1 MLPRHHSLSAT
12 TSRRTPVV
20 RIALLVVSLLLG
32 LTAGAVVQ
40 AGPAGAA
47 VPRRTLVERRIDWA
61 IFRLINKERAM
72 HGVRPLHMVP
82 ALRLSSRRHNVTMA
96 RFNEMS
102 HQLPGEPVFTTR
114 ISNAGYNWSWAGEN
128 IAWNSDMTR
137 SGVTLLERL
146 MYNEKPPNDDH
157 RLNIL
162 NTHYRNIGVDVY
174 MDHENHK
181 VWLTTDFGRRG

>member
-1 MLPRHHSLSAT
+1 MFPRHNSSSAT
-12 TSRRTPVV
+12 RRHTPVI

-40 AGPAGAA
+40 AGPAGAT
-47 VPRRTLVERRIDWA
+47 VPRRTDLEKKIDWA
-61 IFRLINKERAM
+61 IFGLINKERAW
-72 HGVRPLHMVP
+72 HGLSPLTMAWH
-82 ALRLSSRRHNVTMA
+82 LRKSSREHNVTMA

-114 ISNAGYNWSWAGEN
+114 ISRTGYNWSWAGEN
-128 IAWNSDMTR
+128 IAWNSDMTLD
-137 SGVTLLERL
+137 GVALLERL
-146 MYNEKPPNDDH
+146 MYNEKPPYDDH

-162 NTHYRNIGVDVY
+162 STHYRNVGVDVY